1 MIESTI
7 LSLITF
13 LKYLDT
19 TATLAINGLHC
30 TYLDNFMM
38 MYTGR
43 FIWIPLYLSL
53 LIIMLR
59 NFPLRA
65 NIACILVTIALVT
78 INDQVSSTLIRP
90 YIARLRPSNL
100 LNPISQYIHIV
111 NGYRGGSYGFPSAHA
126 ANCFGTAIFVFY
138 VFRRSVLSKVLAIWA
153 ILMCYSRV
161 YLGVHYLGD
170 VMMGCLVGFINAS
183 IVYFVFEHT
192 MKKTTE
198 SFKPHSCSCKLYT
211 PSMVCATEVAAML
224 ILAMFTMFSF

>member
-59 NFPLRA
+59 NFPLRV

-90 YIARLRPSNL
+90 FIARLRPSNL

-111 NGYRGGSYGFPSAHA
+111 DGYRGGSYGFPSAHA

-138 VFRRSVLSKVLAIWA
+138 VFRRSVLSKVFAIWA
-153 ILMCYSRV
+153 ILMV
-161 YLGVHYLGD
+161 
-170 VMMGCLVGFINAS
+170 GCLVGFINAS

-224 ILAMFTMFSF
+224 ILAMFTMFSI

>member
-38 MYTGR
+38 MYSGR

-59 NFPLRA
+59 NFPLRV

-90 YIARLRPSNL
+90 FIARLRPSNL

-111 NGYRGGSYGFPSAHA
+111 DGYRGGSYGFPSAHA

-138 VFRRSVLSKVLAIWA
+138 VFRRSVLSKVFAISLISGLSWV
-153 ILMCYSRV
+153 SEV
-161 YLGVHYLGD
+161 
-170 VMMGCLVGFINAS
+170 CLRAS
-183 IVYFVFEHT
+183 CISGSASSDSYE
-192 MKKTTE
+192 
-198 SFKPHSCSCKLYT
+198 P
-211 PSMVCATEVAAML
+211 ATC
-224 ILAMFTMFSF
+224 ISNTFSSE

>member
-38 MYTGR
+38 MYSGR

-59 NFPLRA
+59 NFPLRV

-90 YIARLRPSNL
+90 FIARLRPSNL

-111 NGYRGGSYGFPSAHA
+111 DGYRGGSYGFLQRMLLIA
-126 ANCFGTAIFVFY
+126 
-138 VFRRSVLSKVLAIWA
+138 LA
-153 ILMCYSRV
+153 LPYS
-161 YLGVHYLGD
+161 
-170 VMMGCLVGFINAS
+170 
-183 IVYFVFEHT
+183 YF
-192 MKKTTE
+192 
-198 SFKPHSCSCKLYT
+198 
-211 PSMVCATEVAAML
+211 
-224 ILAMFTMFSF
+224 MFSAAAYFQRSLLFGQY

>member
-38 MYTGR
+38 MYSGR

-59 NFPLRA
+59 NFPLRV

-90 YIARLRPSNL
+90 FIARLRPSNL

-111 NGYRGGSYGFPSAHA
+111 DGYRGGSYGFPSAHA

-138 VFRRSVLSKVLAIWA
+138 VFRRQRTFKGL
-153 ILMCYSRV
+153 C
-161 YLGVHYLGD
+161 YLGNINVLLASLPRCPLLR
-170 VMMGCLVGFINAS
+170 GCDGGMFGRF
-183 IVYFVFEHT
+183 YQ
-192 MKKTTE
+192 
-198 SFKPHSCSCKLYT
+198 CLYRLL
-211 PSMVCATEVAAML
+211 C
-224 ILAMFTMFSF
+224 I